1 MTGCDM
7 SCLKFVNFHLGQIA
21 RRFFCPYFWGS
32 KAEQCIFELSSK
44 GKEEA
49 KEGWESSDA
58 LSSSQDTGR
67 CKRCNRW
74 WNWNLTFLNR
84 RARIETKG
92 RVDKLIK
99 F

>member
-1 MTGCDM
+1 VLWTGQECSSEVQQSTAD
-7 SCLKFVNFHLGQIA
+7 CKAIFLPQF
-21 RRFFCPYFWGS
+21 RGS

-49 KEGWESSDA
+49 KEGWESSDV
-58 LSSSQDTGR
+58 LSSSQNTGR

-74 WNWNLTFLNR
+74 WNWNLTFLTNR